1 MSGHS
6 KWSTI
11 KRQKEVKDAKKG
23 AIFTK
28 LATAITVA
36 VRQSGGVADP
46 DQNFRLRLAVEKA
59 RQFNMPKDNISRAID
74 KGTGTGG
81 GERMS
86 EAVFEGFLPG
96 GAAVII
102 ETVTDNKL
110 RTAQEI
116 KTLLDKGGGSLGS
129 SGAVGYLF
137 NQLGE
142 LKVKVRDTSL
152 KSMDE
157 QELEMIDLGIE
168 DVEVVEDG
176 FLIYCEP
183 KKTFE
188 IKQRLEDLGYE
199 VESADLVMKPFVP
212 LDLPQEENT
221 PLLT

>member
-1 MSGHS
+1 
-6 KWSTI
+6 
-11 KRQKEVKDAKKG
+11 
-23 AIFTK
+23 
-28 LATAITVA
+28 
-36 VRQSGGVADP
+36 
-46 DQNFRLRLAVEKA
+46 
-59 RQFNMPKDNISRAID
+59 
-74 KGTGTGG
+74 
-81 GERMS
+81 MS

-212 LDLPQEENT
+212 LDLPQEERQKADRLVEKLWELGDMTNVWCNY
-221 PLLT
+221 LIKAD